1 MVFTIIIMRKNL
13 MILTIF
19 INILFKGN
27 TGNDC
32 NFDVSFCTPWSH
44 NSSRGNFLWKRHK
57 GATASIGTGPKQD
70 HTKGTDQGSYVYLE
84 TSSPAR
90 PNDTAWLFNKKI
102 DDSMDSCMSFWY
114 HMYGPHV
121 GSLNVYLS
129 VSLESQLYQLC
140 R

>member
-1 MVFTIIIMRKNL
+1 

-129 VSLESQLYQLC
+129 VSLGSQLYQLC